1 MPTKLS
7 NKKYWYQVSDL
18 GIQFFS
24 PRSSFIGWE
33 NIDRVQVLNDVTVKH
48 PKSTFGFGLF
58 LITSVL
64 ILIPIQKFSLPIL
77 GQEADIR
84 GALIVLFVYLLMM
97 GIGIWSIRNALIK
110 KPVLKIHFKSGGHEI
125 IVMETNLGEESD
137 HDIISSLTKHLGP
150 SKVIFCKESA

>member
-7 NKKYWYQVSDL
+7 NKKYWYQVSDH
-18 GIQFFS
+18 GIQFLS

-33 NIDRVQVLNDVTVKH
+33 NIDSVQVLNDVTVKH

-84 GALIVLFVYLLMM
+84 GAVIVLFVYLLMM

-125 IVMETNLGEESD
+125 IVLETNLGEESD
-137 HDIISSLTKHLGP
+137 DDIISSLTKHLGP
-150 SKVIFCKESA
+150 SKVIFCKEAA

>member
-7 NKKYWYQVSDL
+7 NKKYWYKVSDY
-18 GIQFFS
+18 GIQFHS

-77 GQEADIR
+77 GQEADIQ
-84 GALIVLFVYLLMM
+84 GAVIILFVYLLMM
-97 GIGIWSIRNALIK
+97 GFGIWSIRNALIK

-125 IVMETNLGEESD
+125 IIMETNLGEESD
-137 HDIISSLTKHLGP
+137 LDIISSLTKHLGP
-150 SKVIFCKESA
+150 SKVIFCKEAA